1 MINFGVH
8 HQVPLDLKS
17 HIYHQVLLDLK
28 SHMYHQVPLDLNS
41 HMYFQIQQH
50 LLPLTLSV
58 GHQKKT

>member
-28 SHMYHQVPLDLNS
+28 SHMY
-41 HMYFQIQQH
+41 FQIQQH
-50 LLPLTLSV
+50 LLHLTLSV